1 MGARMSPQVLRAFEE
16 ILREE
21 TIAGPVLEVGA
32 VPGADC
38 LLRLPSLSGVTGK
51 VGINLDPFSDDGD
64 VRMVCGNANG
74 MSMFADGSFG
84 CVLCNST
91 LEHDA
96 RFWLTLAEIRRV
108 TAPGGLVVIGVP
120 GFRGMGPG
128 SIVPRKSLLGWAV
141 AMLARLTHH
150 DALLAGTV
158 TLGVHNYPGDY
169 YRFTEQAVRELF
181 LEGLVQQRCRWVMTP
196 PRIIGWARKPV
207 ATAT

>member
-1 MGARMSPQVLRAFEE
+1 MSPQVLCAFEE

-38 LLRLPSLSGVTGK
+38 LLRLPCLSGVTRRT
-51 VGINLDPFSDDGD
+51 GINLEPFPDDGD
-64 VRMVCGNANG
+64 VRMVCGDANA

-84 CVLCNST
+84 CVICNST

-108 TAPGGLVVIGVP
+108 TAPGGLVAIGVP
-120 GFRGMGPG
+120 GLRGMGPG
-128 SIVPRKSLLGWAV
+128 SIAARKSLPGRAV
-141 AMLARLTHH
+141 AVLARLTHH

-169 YRFTEQAVRELF
+169 YRFTEQAMREVL

-207 ATAT
+207 ANAT